1 MNWGRHV
8 WVWLIGFKKNCLSD
22 ETIGA
27 NAQDLA
33 EVIELLNVSFDA
45 YLSPVRQLEWGFL
58 FIEEILDVS
67 SKLLFSLW
75 YLGVHLRIYFL
86 NWFEID
92 QSWIWDFSVNWSRF
106 MGMQKNSNWLKIF
119 SKGMLGDYLFKMK
132 FVVFILG

>member
-8 WVWLIGFKKNCLSD
+8 CVWLIGFKKNCLSD

-45 YLSPVRQLEWGFL
+45 YLSPVCQLEWGFL

-75 YLGVHLRIYFL
+75 YLSVHLRIYFL

-106 MGMQKNSNWLKIF
+106 MGMQENSNWLKIF
-119 SKGMLGDYLFKMK
+119 SKGKLGDYLFKMK
-132 FVVFILG
+132 FVVFIIG

>member
-8 WVWLIGFKKNCLSD
+8 CVWLIGFKKNCLSD

-75 YLGVHLRIYFL
+75 YLSVHLRIYFL

-106 MGMQKNSNWLKIF
+106 MGMQENSNWLKIF
-119 SKGMLGDYLFKMK
+119 SKGKLGDYLFKMK